1 MTARLRMSDQ
11 AVEVRGKCAQMT
23 FLSYTCHGGR
33 DSDYSVLLSN
43 RMSGQAVEV
52 RKESAQR
59 TTLDITRVM
68 TGSGHGLDDQQIF
81 DANCTPPAIDDFPRD
96 LFSERQRQDGAVV
109 LHVFTSLYLFVALA
123 VVCDKYFVPAV
134 ERICQALNMSNDVAG
149 ATFMAAA
156 TSAPEL
162 FVNVIGT
169 FITEGDIGVGT
180 IVGSAVFNILAV
192 AACCGI
198 GAGIVVPLDW
208 WPLTRDCLAYGVT
221 VSLMICI
228 IHDERVEWYQ
238 PRVEPGKPRLV
249 DSFIDHY
256 TTGLAYTLVMYWDK
270 PIQQCTRARLGLT
283 ADRPTKNS
291 ENCVE
296 TGEVGVPLQTD
307 ASSPQHQLQIQ
318 QQQLQQNG
326 RIKVSTDRVPQE
338 DSQDEESVNRKTTPD
353 SPDRDLNLDLTVLSS
368 LAQHETSALANY
380 ATEKWWKQL
389 AWLFIWPI
397 HLVFLV
403 TIPDCEKPRFK
414 KWFPLTF
421 IMCIIWIGSL
431 SYVVAW
437 MITIIGDTLKIPDS
451 VMGITFLAA
460 GTSVP
465 EAVSSVIVAKQGHG
479 SMGISNSIGSNTFDI
494 LLCLGLPWLI
504 KASFLPAMEGQHFV
518 RINSRG
524 LEYSAISLLSTLM
537 LLYATFS
544 CNRFQLDRKVGQA
557 CLLMYAMFLV
567 LASLIEL
574 NVFFKVNLPTCGRW
588 TVVLQD
594 VEVCSA
600 VHLIPMQSV
609 AHACLNNYA
618 IPALYAET

>member
-1 MTARLRMSDQ
+1 MTW
-11 AVEVRGKCAQMT
+11 
-23 FLSYTCHGGR
+23 
-33 DSDYSVLLSN
+33 
-43 RMSGQAVEV
+43 
-52 RKESAQR
+52 
-59 TTLDITRVM
+59 
-68 TGSGHGLDDQQIF
+68 LDDEQIF
-81 DANCTPPAIDDFPRD
+81 EVNCTPPAIDDFPRD
-96 LFSERQRQDGAVV
+96 LFSERQRQDGALA
-109 LHVFTSLYLFVALA
+109 LHVLGSLYLFVALA

-134 ERICQALNMSNDVAG
+134 EKICQALNMSNDVAG

-208 WPLTRDCLAYGVT
+208 WPLTRDCLAYGMT
-221 VSLMICI
+221 VALMICI
-228 IHDERVEWYQ
+228 IHDERVEWY
-238 PRVEPGKPRLV
+238 EALILV
-249 DSFIDHY
+249 LLYIVY
-256 TTGLAYTLVMYWDK
+256 IAVMYWDK
-270 PIQQCTRARLGLT
+270 PIQQFTRGRLGLT
-283 ADRPTKNS
+283 KEKEKNDPV
-291 ENCVE
+291 ENC
-296 TGEVGVPLQTD
+296 TDGGEAGVQLPVSGRQ
-307 ASSPQHQLQIQ
+307 QLQM
-318 QQQLQQNG
+318 QQNG
-326 RIKVSTDRVPQE
+326 RIKVSTDRMAQE
-338 DSQDEESVNRKTTPD
+338 DAADTESVNLLGVT
-353 SPDRDLNLDLTVLSS
+353 S
-368 LAQHETSALANY
+368 LFRWPQ
-380 ATEKWWKQL
+380 TEKAWKQA
-389 AWLFIWPI
+389 AWVLVWPI

-414 KWFPLTF
+414 RWFPLTF
-421 IMCIIWIGSL
+421 IMCIIWIASL

-504 KASFLPAMEGQHFV
+504 KASFLPTTEGQHFV
-518 RINSRG
+518 GINSRG

-544 CNRFQLDRKVGQA
+544 CNRFSLDRKVGHA
-557 CLLMYAMFLV
+557 CLLMYGCFLV

-574 NVFFKVNLPTCGRW
+574 NVFFKVNPPTCGR
-588 TVVLQD
+588 
-594 VEVCSA
+594 
-600 VHLIPMQSV
+600 
-609 AHACLNNYA
+609 
-618 IPALYAET
+618 